1 MSILGARR
9 VSEQGGV
16 LLMRVFGRAVMA
28 ALVCVAASALSAS
41 AAAIQ
46 PTDYHV
52 GPGQA
57 YGRVVDVPWEALNPG
72 DTVYLHWRSRE
83 QGGDYHEKV
92 NLTRSGV
99 PGKPIRIIGV
109 KGPNGERPVLNGKE
123 AVTRTVDPQG
133 NSTYYAGNQERGV
146 LCFSSRSGTD
156 WQTPG
161 ASYWEVS
168 GIKITG
174 ARPANDFTDS
184 FGKLCNYQRS
194 QGGLGSAAAGVFI
207 DRGNYLC
214 FRDMELTDN
223 NNGFFGSSDNY
234 GSEARHVHDII
245 LEESLLYGNG
255 APNNA
260 SVHNAYVEAADFTVR
275 GNYFGPLVAD
285 SGGSHI
291 KDRGAN
297 VLIEGNLFDG
307 SAVPLFLDPPE
318 YSMGWMEFQPGFERI
333 TVRNNVIRKS
343 DDLPVN
349 SMDIIITGFDVY
361 GDIQTVRT
369 VDISHNTFVISAT
382 RQRNWSFN
390 VIDLIPKPQVLE
402 WNDNVFL
409 RYVEGENATPS
420 GITFVAKISPV
431 DEKTIV
437 NIGLNNY
444 MSGQDPI
451 EVQRQGNGNATVNGW
466 EHLTMLPDMTREQLE
481 QMLGINLHDPSA
493 PDFGRF
499 DAASNG
505 WYREHKAGAS
515 FAPGSLRIPTPN
527 RASMACS
534 ASGN

>member
-1 MSILGARR
+1 MKALLIR
-9 VSEQGGV
+9 V
-16 LLMRVFGRAVMA
+16 LRRAVMT
-28 ALVCVAASALSAS
+28 ALVCTAASALW
-41 AAAIQ
+41 AAAVQ
-46 PTDYHV
+46 PMEYHV

-57 YGRVVDVPWEALNPG
+57 YARVVDVPWEALNPG
-72 DTVYLHWRSRE
+72 DTVYLHWRSRA

-92 NLTRSGV
+92 NLTRSGAQ
-99 PGKPIRIIGV
+99 GKPIRIIGV
-109 KGPNGERPVLNGKE
+109 KGPNGERPVLNGKD

-146 LCFSSRSGTD
+146 LCFSSRNGTD

-161 ASYWEVS
+161 ANYWEVS
-168 GIKITG
+168 GLKITG

-184 FGKLCNYQRS
+184 FGKLGNYQRS
-194 QGGLGSAAAGVFI
+194 QGGLGSAGAGVFI

-214 FRDMELTDN
+214 FKDMELTDN
-223 NNGFFGSSDNY
+223 NNGFFGSSDDY

-260 SVHNAYVEAADFTVR
+260 SVHNAYVEAANFTVR
-275 GNYFGPLVAD
+275 NNYFGPLVPD

-297 VLIEGNLFDG
+297 VLIEGNFFDG
-307 SAVPLFLDPPE
+307 TAVPLFLDPPE
-318 YSMGWMEFQPGFERI
+318 FSMGWMEFQPGFEKI
-333 TVRNNVIRKS
+333 TLRNNVLRKS
-343 DDLPVN
+343 DNLPVN

-361 GDIQTVRT
+361 GNIQTVRT

-382 RQRNWSFN
+382 RQHNWSFN
-390 VIDLIPKPQVLE
+390 VIDLIPRPQVIE

-420 GITFVAKISPV
+420 GITFVAKINPV
-431 DEKTIV
+431 DEKTII
-437 NIGLNNY
+437 NIGPNNY

-451 EVQRQGNGNATVNGW
+451 EVQKQGNGSATVNGW
-466 EHLTMLPDMTREQLE
+466 DRLTMLPDMTREQLE
-481 QMLGINLHDPSA
+481 QTLGINLHDPSA

-499 DAASNG
+499 NAKSSV
-505 WYREHKAGAS
+505 WYLARQAGAS
-515 FAPGSLRIPTPN
+515 FTPGDLKIPAFRATSGASSAPGK
-527 RASMACS
+527 
-534 ASGN
+534 

>member
-1 MSILGARR
+1 
-9 VSEQGGV
+9 
-16 LLMRVFGRAVMA
+16 MRVLGRAAMT
-28 ALVCVAASALSAS
+28 ALVCTIASALAGAS
-41 AAAIQ
+41 NPAAAAAQ
-46 PTDYHV
+46 PVAYHV

-57 YGRVVDVPWEALNPG
+57 YERVVDVPWEALDPG
-72 DTVYLHWRSRE
+72 DTVYIHWRFPER
-83 QGGDYHEKV
+83 GGDYHEKI
-92 NLTRSGV
+92 NLTRSGT
-99 PGKPIRIIGV
+99 PGQPIRIIGV
-109 KGPNGERPVLNGKE
+109 KDPNGERPALNGKD
-123 AVTRTVDPQG
+123 AATRTVDPQG

-161 ASYWEVS
+161 ANYWEVS
-168 GIKITG
+168 GLKITG

-194 QGGLGSAAAGVFI
+194 QGGLGSAGAGVFI
-207 DRGNYLC
+207 DRGNSLH

-260 SVHNAYVEAADFTVR
+260 SVHNAYVEAANFTVR
-275 GNYFGPLVAD
+275 NNYFGRLVPD

-297 VLIEGNLFDG
+297 VLIEGNFFDG

-343 DDLPVN
+343 DNLPVN

-390 VIDLIPKPQVLE
+390 VIDLIPRPQVIE
-402 WNDNVFL
+402 WSDNVFL
-409 RYVEGENATPS
+409 RYVEGEDATPS
-420 GITFVAKISPV
+420 GITFVAKINPV
-431 DEKTIV
+431 DEKTII
-437 NIGLNNY
+437 NIGPNNY

-451 EVQRQGNGNATVNGW
+451 EVQKQGNGNATVNGW
-466 EHLTMLPDMTREQLE
+466 DTLTMLPDMTLE
-481 QMLGINLHDPSA
+481 ELERTLGINLHDPSA

-499 DAASNG
+499 DADSNA
-505 WYREHKAGAS
+505 WYREHNAGAS
-515 FAPGSLRIPTPN
+515 FRPGTLTVPALRETSG
-527 RASMACS
+527 ASSEA
-534 ASGN
+534 GR

>member
-1 MSILGARR
+1 LKRVLGW
-9 VSEQGGV
+9 
-16 LLMRVFGRAVMA
+16 AVMT
-28 ALVCVAASALSAS
+28 ALVCTMASVLAGSSNS
-41 AAAIQ
+41 AAAAAQ
-46 PTDYHV
+46 PVAYHV

-57 YGRVVDVPWEALNPG
+57 YERVVDVPWEALNPA
-72 DTVYLHWRSRE
+72 DTVYIHWRSRE
-83 QGGDYHEKV
+83 QGGDYHEKI
-92 NLTRSGV
+92 NLTRSGAQ
-99 PGKPIRIIGV
+99 GKPIRIIGV
-109 KGPNGERPVLNGKE
+109 KGPNGERPALNGKD

-133 NSTYYAGNQERGV
+133 NSTHYAGNQERGV

-161 ASYWEVS
+161 ANYWEVS
-168 GIKITG
+168 GLRITG
-174 ARPANDFTDS
+174 ARPANDFWDS
-184 FGKLCNYQRS
+184 FGKRCNYQRS
-194 QGGLGSAAAGVFI
+194 QGGLGSAGAGVFI
-207 DRGNYLC
+207 DRGNYLA
-214 FRDMELTDN
+214 FTDMELTDN

-260 SVHNAYVEAADFTVR
+260 SVHNAYVEAANFTVR
-275 GNYFGPLVAD
+275 SNYFGPLVAD

-297 VLIEGNLFDG
+297 VLIEGNFFDG

-333 TVRNNVIRKS
+333 TVRNNVLRKS
-343 DDLPVN
+343 DNLPVN

-369 VDISHNTFVISAT
+369 VDISHNTFVISAS

-390 VIDLIPKPQVLE
+390 VIDLIPRPQVIE

-409 RYVEGENATPS
+409 RYVEGEDATPS
-420 GITFVAKISPV
+420 GITFVAKINPV
-431 DEKTIV
+431 DEQTIV
-437 NIGLNNY
+437 NIGPNNY

-451 EVQRQGNGNATVNGW
+451 EVQRQGNGSATVNGW
-466 EHLTMLPDMTREQLE
+466 DRLTMLPDMTREQLE
-481 QMLGINLHDPSA
+481 QTLGINLHDPSA

-499 DAASNG
+499 NSDSNP
-505 WYREHKAGAS
+505 WYREHQAGAS
-515 FAPGSLRIPTPN
+515 FTPGTLKIPALRET
-527 RASMACS
+527 
-534 ASGN
+534 SGAWSEAGQ

>member
-1 MSILGARR
+1 
-9 VSEQGGV
+9 
-16 LLMRVFGRAVMA
+16 MRVPGRAVMA
-28 ALVCVAASALSAS
+28 VLVCAIASALAGAS
-41 AAAIQ
+41 SPAAAAAQ
-46 PTDYHV
+46 PMEYHL

-57 YGRVVDVPWEALNPG
+57 YERVVDVPWEALNPG
-72 DTVYLHWRSRE
+72 DTVYLHWRSRG
-83 QGGDYHEKV
+83 QGGDYHEKI

-99 PGKPIRIIGV
+99 QGKPIRIIGV
-109 KGPNGERPVLNGKE
+109 KGPNGERPALNGKD

-161 ASYWEVS
+161 ANYWEVS
-168 GIKITG
+168 GLRITG

-194 QGGLGSAAAGVFI
+194 QGGLGSAGAGVFI
-207 DRGNYLC
+207 DRGSYLH

-260 SVHNAYVEAADFTVR
+260 SVHNAYVEAANFTVR
-275 GNYFGPLVAD
+275 SNYFGPLVPD

-297 VLIEGNLFDG
+297 VLIEGNFFDG

-343 DDLPVN
+343 DNLPVN

-390 VIDLIPKPQVLE
+390 VIDLIPRPQVIE

-409 RYVEGENATPS
+409 RYVEGEGATPS
-420 GITFVAKISPV
+420 GITFVAKINPV
-431 DEKTIV
+431 DEKTII
-437 NIGLNNY
+437 NIGPNNY

-451 EVQRQGNGNATVNGW
+451 EVQKQGNGTATVNGW
-466 EHLTMLPDMTREQLE
+466 DRLTMLPDMTREQLE
-481 QMLGINLHDPSA
+481 QALGINLHDPSA
-493 PDFGRF
+493 PDFGRLN
-499 DAASNG
+499 AASNA

-515 FAPGSLRIPTPN
+515 FTPETLKIPAF
-527 RASMACS
+527 RGMSGASSDA
-534 ASGN
+534 GK